1 MARPQLRKTYTWD
14 KPEEIIDLNS
24 FWFQIRRNRHV
35 PCHLPAKDNR
45 KPCTKCRGQP
55 SGGCDWAVGVT
66 EELRPARRGAPWPLV
81 IVSFVDVCLLSRM
94 FVCFFSFYKCQ
105 PTSHSSWQPGTAV
118 GADPVPEGQPLL
130 GALLWTWKVV
140 TLWDGALLTI
150 HILLQAHRA
159 RSRAS
164 NCPMP
169 PPHWTLQNPGGRAQ
183 LTVSARH

>member
-1 MARPQLRKTYTWD
+1 MFSEGFSLSQLLMARPQLRKTYTWD

-81 IVSFVDVCLLSRM
+81 IVSFVDVCCFRACSCVSFPSINANLRATAAGNLELQWVQTQCQRDSLSSEPS
-94 FVCFFSFYKCQ
+94 CG
-105 PTSHSSWQPGTAV
+105 PGR
-118 GADPVPEGQPLL
+118 
-130 GALLWTWKVV
+130 W
-140 TLWDGALLTI
+140 
-150 HILLQAHRA
+150 
-159 RSRAS
+159 
-164 NCPMP
+164 
-169 PPHWTLQNPGGRAQ
+169 
-183 LTVSARH
+183 